1 MKKTVSTFFTI
12 FCLLSTV
19 FLMGFAFNIQSVRAS
34 GTIYIRADGSVDP
47 PDAPIHRDGDLYTL
61 TDNITCDADG
71 IVIDRNDTTLNGAG
85 YTLRGSYATGSRGI
99 DLSERSNV
107 TIKNVNIKS
116 FFYGVC
122 LVSSSSCTISGN
134 NITANRQHGIGLRYG
149 RYGSSNNNTISGNNI
164 ENNSNGIWVDGSYNN
179 VSGNNITASRVDG
192 IVLGWS
198 YNDISGNNIEN
209 NSLGIYVDG
218 SYHNVSGNNIIANN
232 RHGIRLQ
239 GASNNNVSGN
249 NITDNSD
256 IGIYLD
262 DSRSNSI
269 FGNYIADNGWG
280 ISLSFSSKDNLVY
293 HNSFINNTIQ
303 AFDINDPP
311 VNIWDVG
318 YPSGGNYWSDY
329 EERYPDAEQIDEAGI
344 WNTPY
349 VIDENNQDNYPL
361 INPWSPPQV
370 EDEVPFWMQ
379 WWFYAIVAVGIVAL
393 AGTVYF
399 LKKRKLPTTPPLPPE
414 SAEQSE

>member
-164 ENNSNGIWVDGSYNN
+164 ENNSNGIWLDGSYNN

-218 SYHNVSGNNIIANN
+218 SYHNVSGNNITANN

-399 LKKRKLPTTPPLPPE
+399 LKKRKPPTTPPLPPE

>member
-1 MKKTVSTFFTI
+1 MKKNVSSFFTI
-12 FCLLSTV
+12 LCLLSTV
-19 FLMGFAFNIQSVRAS
+19 FLIGLASNIQPVRAI

-107 TIKNVNIKS
+107 TIKNANIKS
-116 FFYGVC
+116 FFYGVY
-122 LVSSSSCTISGN
+122 LVSSSSCTVSGN
-134 NITANRQHGIGLRYG
+134 NITASRQHGIGLRYG

-164 ENNSNGIWVDGSYNN
+164 ENNRNGIWVDGSYNN

-209 NSLGIYVDG
+209 NRNGIYVDG
-218 SYHNVSGNNIIANN
+218 SYHNVSGNNITANN

-293 HNSFINNTIQ
+293 HNSFINNTKQ
-303 AFDINDPP
+303 VVSYDPE
-311 VNIWDVG
+311 NTWDDG

-344 WNTPY
+344 WNAPY
-349 VIDENNQDNYPL
+349 VIDENSQDNYPL

-379 WWFYAIVAVGIVAL
+379 WWFYAIVAIIIVVS
-393 AGTVYF
+393 AGAIY
-399 LKKRKLPTTPPLPPE
+399 LKKRKPTTPLPPSE
-414 SAEQSE
+414 SVKQSE

>member
-1 MKKTVSTFFTI
+1 
-12 FCLLSTV
+12 
-19 FLMGFAFNIQSVRAS
+19 
-34 GTIYIRADGSVDP
+34 
-47 PDAPIHRDGDLYTL
+47 
-61 TDNITCDADG
+61 
-71 IVIDRNDTTLNGAG
+71 
-85 YTLRGSYATGSRGI
+85 
-99 DLSERSNV
+99 
-107 TIKNVNIKS
+107 
-116 FFYGVC
+116 
-122 LVSSSSCTISGN
+122 
-134 NITANRQHGIGLRYG
+134 
-149 RYGSSNNNTISGNNI
+149 
-164 ENNSNGIWVDGSYNN
+164 
-179 VSGNNITASRVDG
+179 
-192 IVLGWS
+192 VLGWS

-399 LKKRKLPTTPPLPPE
+399 LKKRKPPTTPPLPPE

>member
-1 MKKTVSTFFTI
+1 MRKTVLTSFTI
-12 FCLLSTV
+12 LCLLSSV

-61 TDNITCDADG
+61 TSNITSDTDG
-71 IVIDRNDTTLNGAG
+71 IEIDRNDTTLNGAG

-99 DLSERSNV
+99 DLSEKSNV
-107 TIKNVNIKS
+107 TIKNANIKS

-122 LVSSSSCTISGN
+122 LVSSSSCTVSGN
-134 NITANRQHGIGLRYG
+134 NITASRQHGIGLRYG
-149 RYGSSNNNTISGNNI
+149 SSNNNTIFGNNI
-164 ENNSNGIWVDGSYNN
+164 ENNSNGIWLSGSYNN
-179 VSGNNITASRVDG
+179 VSGNTIT
-192 IVLGWS
+192 
-198 YNDISGNNIEN
+198 
-209 NSLGIYVDG
+209 
-218 SYHNVSGNNIIANN
+218 NN

-249 NITDNSD
+249 NITGNSN

-262 DSRSNSI
+262 DSRSNSIFENNIADNDDEGILGLADSSSNSI

-303 AFDINDPP
+303 AFHISGPP

-329 EERYPDAEQIDEAGI
+329 EERYPDAEQIDETGI

-361 INPWSPPQV
+361 MSPWTP
-370 EDEVPFWMQ
+370 EEEEVPFWMQ
-379 WWFYAIVAVGIVAL
+379 WWLYAIVGIVIVVS
-393 AGTVYF
+393 AGAIY
-399 LKKRKLPTTPPLPPE
+399 LKKRKPTTPRPPSE
-414 SAEQSE
+414 SVKQSE